1 MPKLGDKV
9 GSCEIRKAI
18 GNGGHGSVW
27 LAYCNQQKFNV
38 AVKVLHDKL
47 IGQRIREKGPTI
59 AERFLAEAKILQSLH
74 HPGLCKIYDV
84 FDFREQRQVAY
95 SMELL
100 NGADLTVASAYL
112 SLSEMLNIFAK
123 TADTLQYLH
132 DNDVIHRDVKPANIF
147 INDPRTEQDETR
159 QIKLLDF
166 GVAKE
171 LHQEAILSE
180 TATGIFVG
188 SVQTMAP
195 ESFNRWDKKSNEQI
209 SPQIDQWAFG
219 VSLYQCLS
227 SKLPFHGQNMVDLI
241 IALEQARPAPLEL
254 RADFQSSDVGGELEA
269 IIFRTLNK
277 LPQDR
282 YSSMTELANELR
294 NITQSLG
301 DGVGTVVTSTDF
313 LESTLLSKPTESSKK
328 PVAQVQPPPLKD
340 PITRPGRP
348 IHNARPNEPVPSQS
362 PPAIASHSHRASTVP
377 QPEPESVLKSVVRM
391 GALEFYLWLMT
402 IFVLGF
408 IAGFI
413 IREL

>member
-1 MPKLGDKV
+1 
-9 GSCEIRKAI
+9 
-18 GNGGHGSVW
+18 SVW

-195 ESFNRWDKKSNEQI
+195 ESFNRW
-209 SPQIDQWAFG
+209 
-219 VSLYQCLS
+219 
-227 SKLPFHGQNMVDLI
+227 
-241 IALEQARPAPLEL
+241 
-254 RADFQSSDVGGELEA
+254 
-269 IIFRTLNK
+269 
-277 LPQDR
+277 
-282 YSSMTELANELR
+282 
-294 NITQSLG
+294 
-301 DGVGTVVTSTDF
+301 
-313 LESTLLSKPTESSKK
+313 
-328 PVAQVQPPPLKD
+328 
-340 PITRPGRP
+340 
-348 IHNARPNEPVPSQS
+348 
-362 PPAIASHSHRASTVP
+362 
-377 QPEPESVLKSVVRM
+377 
-391 GALEFYLWLMT
+391 
-402 IFVLGF
+402 
-408 IAGFI
+408 
-413 IREL
+413 